1 MAEIKKNLF
10 AKAGKV
16 AAPAKAAKKNK
27 DEVQLPGLQQV
38 AELDALIK
46 ALSAAK
52 ASLEA
57 GVKSAGFDHFFN
69 EAQATAKRPDN
80 FRGLDGTASASIEMR
95 KRSTASALSADEIAM
110 LEANGLT
117 VEKAVA
123 VQEMFGVNPSYATDT
138 ALLEKVSAALEDIV
152 PTDFF
157 VVQEEKSKFVV
168 SEETMEKA
176 FAIKA
181 PREII
186 QSISTMAIKPKLEV
200 TDISVIMENVKGL
213 LVSSDEAA

>member
-10 AKAGKV
+10 AKAKTV

-27 DEVQLPGLQQV
+27 DEVQLPGIQQV

-52 ASLEA
+52 TSLEA
-57 GVKSAGFDHFFN
+57 DVKAAGFDHFFN

-80 FRGLDGTASASIEMR
+80 FRGMDGTASASIEMR
-95 KRSTASALSADEIAM
+95 KRSTTSALTADEVA
-110 LEANGLT
+110 LFEKHGLK
-117 VEKAVA
+117 VEKAIA
-123 VQEMFGVNPSYATDT
+123 VQEMFGVNTTYATNT
-138 ALLEKVSAALEDIV
+138 KLLEKVSVALEKIV
-152 PTDFF
+152 PDDFF

-186 QSISTMAIKPKLEV
+186 HSISTMAIKPKLEV
-200 TDISVIMENVKGL
+200 TDLSEILKNVKGL
-213 LVSSDEAA
+213 IA